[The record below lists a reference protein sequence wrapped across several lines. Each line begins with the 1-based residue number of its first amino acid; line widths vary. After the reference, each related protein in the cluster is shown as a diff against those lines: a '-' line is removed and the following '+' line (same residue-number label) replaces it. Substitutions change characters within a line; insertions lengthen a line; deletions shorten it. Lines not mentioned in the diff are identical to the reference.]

1 MPGPFD
7 DLIPSQ
13 PAAPQAPGVIMGR
26 PKAPTELQVSAEQRA
41 REDQAR
47 EGQKFDV
54 SKEDTNF
61 NQARNLRKDFDGLQE
76 VGNYKKIISSYAASV
91 NTDETP
97 EGDQLLINS
106 YAQMLNPTS
115 TVMLGEYQATEQ
127 NQTAIDQIQARIQ
140 RELKFDSAGRL
151 LPESR
156 ARVREEMQNIAE
168 RANEAY
174 NLKRNEFRGLA
185 ERYNFDPAEII
196 GPHLGDPYRPQ
207 IEEYRRKVYGVDDA
221 RRPAMAGDVPVGA
234 NVQVGGGGGNDA
246 PFDRDAFLAS
256 RGLDANKEATA
267 TAFWNENSGNE
278 GLTPIS
284 ALRFYAEQGIPPPSD
299 EDLNKMVEQAKAG
312 FRFGPIDTTD
322 QEAQYR
328 ALLEKASQQQGEAG
342 YTQRADQGIT
352 LGLSDEAA
360 GVGGAISSL
369 LRGADPTAGYQF
381 SRDVERLRNEQADQN
396 TGLAGDAVELGS
408 SLFLPFGSTRTVRQA
423 AKVGAVAGGVGGFGY
438 GEGAQGSAT
447 GAGVGALAGG
457 TIGAG
462 AGWVGNA
469 LLNRQAARQIS
480 GNQANAL
487 LQAGADEGVTV
498 NRAMANP
505 ALQPRVTGVSG
516 TMAGSRSIE
525 RNMGEIGGQIEGRV
539 ADLGG
544 GGTSLTNEVG
554 GSKVRAVA
562 ERQIKKSG
570 EAAKKI
576 YDRAEQA
583 SSGVKITPKESLAR
597 VDDIAKT
604 LSETPGS
611 NKAELEYL
619 KTLKSDLSKDLSVG
633 GLRRLRTK
641 LRKSISK
648 GDLVF
653 GENEADVL
661 SIMDSA
667 SLDIANGLR
676 SQGKVGAAKLFEEA
690 DNLYRER
697 AKYIDGTLQ
706 KLIGKRNSTMSD
718 QQVFAKFRSLADPK
732 GDGPALERFMSE
744 MSPDEVA
751 DVAATFADDL
761 GRNSKNEFSTA
772 FLVSQ
777 AEKLKENP
785 TALKAIFGDA
795 GAKSLDNLITLSREH
810 ARVTNAARGS
820 QTGVRADYRSW
831 LTNAIFTG
839 GAGLTAG
846 LTQGAGTAALAATA
860 TAATVGAA
868 KLGKDALSAR
878 LLMSPKVTGWLRSAP
893 KTTDP
898 AAINKHW
905 AKLGAIAKAEPAL
918 AAEIDAFRNGI
929 LGAANDNAQRAVAQD
944 RQD

>member
-1 MPGPFD
+1 MENPYAKYAQPQQGPISSGSKPED
-7 DLIPSQ
+7 PYKVRDQ
-13 PAAPQAPGVIMGR
+13 Q
-26 PKAPTELQVSAEQRA
+26 LQEESN
-41 REDQAR
+41 AR
-47 EGQKFDV
+47 EGQKFNV
-54 SKEDTNF
+54 SQEDTNF

-127 NQTAIDQIQARIQ
+127 NQTAIDQIRARIQ

-174 NLKRNEFRGLA
+174 NLKRKEFRGLA

-207 IEEYRRKVYGVDDA
+207 IEEYRRKVYGVPENADLVGSTSA
-221 RRPAMAGDVPVGA
+221 PAGDRPDDLPPDAKEVVRDSAGNVVGYIGA
-234 NVQVGGGGGNDA
+234 DGEFVTTFRTQERQAYDERVKQAAQD
-246 PFDRDAFLAS
+246 
-256 RGLDANKEATA
+256 
-267 TAFWNENSGNE
+267 
-278 GLTPIS
+278 
-284 ALRFYAEQGIPPPSD
+284 QG
-299 EDLNKMVEQAKAG
+299 
-312 FRFGPIDTTD
+312 
-322 QEAQYR
+322 
-328 ALLEKASQQQGEAG
+328 G
-342 YTQRADQGIT
+342 YTERVDQGIT
-352 LGLSDEAA
+352 LGLSDEVA
-360 GVGGAISSL
+360 GVGGAIGSL
-369 LRGADPTAGYQF
+369 LRGDNPVTGYQF
-381 SRDVERLRNEQADQN
+381 SRDVQRFRNEQADER
-396 TGLAGDAVELGS
+396 TGLLGDAVEIGS
-408 SLFLPFGSTRTVRQA
+408 SLFLPFGAARTTVQA
-423 AKVGAVAGGVGGFGY
+423 AKIGAMAGGIGGFGY
-438 GEGAQGSAT
+438 GEGAQGSST
-447 GAGVGALAGG
+447 GLGVGALAGG
-457 TIGAG
+457 TLGYGLAKG
-462 AGWVGNA
+462 TNA

-480 GNQANAL
+480 GNNTNAL
-487 LQAGADEGVTV
+487 LQAGAQEGVTV

-554 GSKVRAVA
+554 GSKVRAIA

-570 EAAKKI
+570 KAAKKI

-583 SSGVKITPKESLAR
+583 SSGVKITPSESIAR
-597 VDDIAKT
+597 VDEVSKK
-604 LSETPGS
+604 LSETPAT

-619 KTLKSDLSKDLSVG
+619 KTVKADLSKDLSVG

-653 GENEADVL
+653 GESEADVL

-676 SQGKVGAAKLFEEA
+676 AQGKGGAAKLFEEA
-690 DNLYRER
+690 DSLYRER
-697 AKYIDGTLQ
+697 AKYIEGTLQ
-706 KLIGKRNSTMSD
+706 KLIGKRNSNTSD
-718 QQVFAKFRSLADPK
+718 QQVFSKFKSLADPK
-732 GDGPALERFMSE
+732 GDGPAMERFMSE

-751 DVAATFADDL
+751 DVAATFAEDL
-761 GRNSKNEFSTA
+761 GRNTKKEFSTA

-777 AEKLKENP
+777 AEKLRENP

-795 GAKSLDNLITLSREH
+795 GAKSLDNLIILSKEH
-810 ARVTNAARGS
+810 NRVTNAARGS
-820 QTGVRADYRSW
+820 QTGLRADYRSW

-839 GAGLTAG
+839 GAGLATG
-846 LTQGAGTAALAATA
+846 LSQGAGSGAIAATA

-868 KLGKDALSAR
+868 KLGKDAISAR
-878 LLMSPKVTGWLRSAP
+878 LLMSPRVTGWLRSAP
-893 KTTDP
+893 KTTSP

-905 AKLGAIAKAEPAL
+905 AKLNAIAKAEPAL

-929 LGAANDNAQRAVAQD
+929 LGAANDNAQRAVAED
-944 RQD
+944 RQN

>member
-1 MPGPFD
+1 MQG
-7 DLIPSQ
+7 LPSGFVLDGQ
-13 PAAPQAPGVIMGR
+13 PAQAPAAPQAPGVIMGR
-26 PKAPTELQVSAEQRA
+26 PKAPTQLQVR
-41 REDQAR
+41 DQQLQEESNAR

-76 VGNYKKIISSYAASV
+76 VGKYKNIISSYAASV

-115 TVMLGEYQATEQ
+115 TVQIGEYQATEQ
-127 NQTAIDQIQARIQ
+127 NQAAIDQIRARIQ

-207 IEEYRRKVYGVDDA
+207 IEEYRRKVYGVPENADLVGSTSA
-221 RRPAMAGDVPVGA
+221 PAGDRPDDLPPDAKEVVRDSAGNVVGYIA
-234 NVQVGGGGGNDA
+234 ADGEFVTTFRTQERQA
-246 PFDRDAFLAS
+246 
-256 RGLDANKEATA
+256 
-267 TAFWNENSGNE
+267 
-278 GLTPIS
+278 
-284 ALRFYAEQGIPPPSD
+284 YD
-299 EDLNKMVEQAKAG
+299 ERVKQAA
-312 FRFGPIDTTD
+312 
-322 QEAQYR
+322 
-328 ALLEKASQQQGEAG
+328 QGEGG
-342 YTQRADQGIT
+342 YTERADQGIT
-352 LGLSDEAA
+352 LGLSDEFA
-360 GVGGAISSL
+360 GVGGAFGSM
-369 LRGADPTAGYQF
+369 LRGESPVEGYQF
-381 SRDVERLRNEQADQN
+381 ARDVQRQRNENADQR
-396 TGLAGDAVELGS
+396 TGLTGDAVEIGS
-408 SLFLPFGSTRTVRQA
+408 SLLLPFGAARTPMQA
-423 AKVGAVAGGVGGFGY
+423 AKVGAIAGGVGGFGY
-438 GEGAQGSAT
+438 GEGAQGSLT

-462 AGWVGNA
+462 AGWAGNA

-554 GSKVRAVA
+554 GSKVRAIA

-583 SSGVKITPKESLAR
+583 SGGVKITPKESLAR

-676 SQGKVGAAKLFEEA
+676 SQGKAGAAKLFEEA
-690 DNLYRER
+690 DSLYRER

-761 GRNSKNEFSTA
+761 GRNSKKEFSTA

>member
-1 MPGPFD
+1 
-7 DLIPSQ
+7 
-13 PAAPQAPGVIMGR
+13 V
-26 PKAPTELQVSAEQRA
+26 
-41 REDQAR
+41 
-47 EGQKFDV
+47 
-54 SKEDTNF
+54 
-61 NQARNLRKDFDGLQE
+61 
-76 VGNYKKIISSYAASV
+76 
-91 NTDETP
+91 
-97 EGDQLLINS
+97 
-106 YAQMLNPTS
+106 
-115 TVMLGEYQATEQ
+115 
-127 NQTAIDQIQARIQ
+127 
-140 RELKFDSAGRL
+140 
-151 LPESR
+151 
-156 ARVREEMQNIAE
+156 
-168 RANEAY
+168 
-174 NLKRNEFRGLA
+174 
-185 ERYNFDPAEII
+185 
-196 GPHLGDPYRPQ
+196 
-207 IEEYRRKVYGVDDA
+207 
-221 RRPAMAGDVPVGA
+221 
-234 NVQVGGGGGNDA
+234 
-246 PFDRDAFLAS
+246 
-256 RGLDANKEATA
+256 
-267 TAFWNENSGNE
+267 
-278 GLTPIS
+278 
-284 ALRFYAEQGIPPPSD
+284 
-299 EDLNKMVEQAKAG
+299 
-312 FRFGPIDTTD
+312 
-322 QEAQYR
+322 
-328 ALLEKASQQQGEAG
+328 
-342 YTQRADQGIT
+342 
-352 LGLSDEAA
+352 
-360 GVGGAISSL
+360 
-369 LRGADPTAGYQF
+369 
-381 SRDVERLRNEQADQN
+381 
-396 TGLAGDAVELGS
+396 
-408 SLFLPFGSTRTVRQA
+408 
-423 AKVGAVAGGVGGFGY
+423 GY
-438 GEGAQGSAT
+438 G
-447 GAGVGALAGG
+447 AGQ
-457 TIGAG
+457 
-462 AGWVGNA
+462 VGNA

-480 GNQANAL
+480 GNQSNAL

-539 ADLGG
+539 TNLGG

-583 SSGVKITPKESLAR
+583 SGGVKITPAESLAR

-676 SQGKVGAAKLFEEA
+676 SQGKAGAAKLFEEA
-690 DNLYRER
+690 DSLYRER
-697 AKYIDGTLQ
+697 AKYIEGTLQ

-761 GRNSKNEFSTA
+761 GRNSKKEFSTA

-785 TALKAIFGDA
+785 TALKAIFGEA

-846 LTQGAGTAALAATA
+846 LTQGAGTAALAAGA

-893 KTTDP
+893 KTTNP

>member
-26 PKAPTELQVSAEQRA
+26 PKAPTQLQVR
-41 REDQAR
+41 DQQLQEESNAR
-47 EGQKFDV
+47 EGQKFNV
-54 SKEDTNF
+54 SQEDTNF

-207 IEEYRRKVYGVDDA
+207 IEEYRRKVYGVPENADLA
-221 RRPAMAGDVPVGA
+221 GSTSAPAGDRPDDLPPDAKEVVRDSAGNVVGYIA
-234 NVQVGGGGGNDA
+234 ADGEFVTTFRTKERQAYDEQVKDA
-246 PFDRDAFLAS
+246 A
-256 RGLDANKEATA
+256 
-267 TAFWNENSGNE
+267 
-278 GLTPIS
+278 
-284 ALRFYAEQGIPPPSD
+284 QG
-299 EDLNKMVEQAKAG
+299 
-312 FRFGPIDTTD
+312 
-322 QEAQYR
+322 
-328 ALLEKASQQQGEAG
+328 QGG
-342 YTQRADQGIT
+342 YTERADQGIT
-352 LGLSDEAA
+352 LGLSDEVA
-360 GVGGAISSL
+360 GIGGAIGSL
-369 LRGADPTAGYQF
+369 LRGQSPTEGYQF
-381 SRDVERLRNEQADQN
+381 ARDVQREQNRVADN
-396 TGLAGDAVELGS
+396 RTGLAGDAVELGS
-408 SLFLPFGSTRTVRQA
+408 SLLLPFGVARTPMQA
-423 AKVGAVAGGVGGFGY
+423 AKVGAIAGGVGGFGY

-554 GSKVRAVA
+554 GSKVRAIA

-570 EAAKKI
+570 KAAKKI

-583 SSGVKITPKESLAR
+583 SSGVKITPAESLAR

-619 KTLKSDLSKDLSVG
+619 ETLKSDLSKDLSVG

-676 SQGKVGAAKLFEEA
+676 SQGKAGAAKLFEEA
-690 DNLYRER
+690 DSLYRER

-761 GRNSKNEFSTA
+761 GRNSKKEFSTA

-929 LGAANDNAQRAVAQD
+929 LGAANDNAQRAVAEDGQN
-944 RQD
+944 